1 MKISSFATDLDLEE
15 NGVWVDIGDG
25 ARLKLARIGN
35 PAYTKLQRELA
46 KPLRQQLRRNSVPQD
61 KLLDIQLQLLS
72 RTVLLDWEG
81 LEDDKGK
88 KIKYSTENA
97 FQLMRDLKD
106 FRRLVEETADEQ
118 ATFARIEAEE
128 VGNG

>member
-1 MKISSFATDLDLEE
+1 MKISNFATDLDLEE

-25 ARLKLARIGN
+25 ARLKLARVGN

-46 KPLRQQLRRNSVPQD
+46 KPYRQQLRRNAMPAE

-72 RTVLLDWEG
+72 KTVLIDWEG

-88 KIKYSTENA
+88 PIKPSVEHAYD
-97 FQLMRDLKD
+97 LLKGLKD
-106 FRRLVEETADEQ
+106 FRRLVEELADEQ
-118 ATFARIEAEE
+118 ATFALIETEE
-128 VGNG
+128 AGNG